1 MAINYEQAGQ
11 LGHSFIWDQRWEDAV
26 KAFQIAISGQ
36 PNEPSLYDGLAMA
49 YRGLEQLDKALENY
63 QMAARLSKG
72 DPIYLEQV
80 ADVQGKLGQHEQAA
94 QTYMALGE
102 LKLRDRKVDEAMDKW
117 IMAIQLNPNLLN
129 AHKRLASVYER
140 QGSQQQAINEYLIV
154 ARLYEEQNAP
164 GLALEACQ
172 AALKLAPRNAE
183 ILTAIEQLQHGE
195 KAFAAE
201 TARSYA
207 QAKQTGSEEEK
218 AKKKTIAPV
227 VDAQRIARERMAAE
241 IFADDADEMM
251 QLKLMGFI
259 TKALDFQ
266 TRGMTAEAIQSYEQ
280 AIHSGMSSHAA
291 HFNLGLLYQEQ
302 LRYEEAIKQFE
313 IAVRDP
319 EYRLASHFGLG
330 ESHRALG
337 RIDKAVEHFIAVLK
351 IVDLATVKRD
361 QADRLIEL
369 YENLADSLMTR
380 GDRDRAMNFS
390 NALVDFLSN
399 KGWENEVK
407 EARKRLDAMSSGAGT
422 MILGDILTA
431 GSSKVLEALYRAQEI
446 SKRGL
451 HGSAIEEV
459 YRAIDITP
467 NYLPAHMLMAEL
479 LVKQQRI
486 ADATQKFL
494 VLARSYQVRGDLNG
508 AIHAYERSVE
518 AAPMDVST
526 RGKLIGML
534 KSYGHIDKAIEQY
547 IGMGQAYYQMA
558 QPDRARETYA
568 EALKLAPRG
577 TTNRKWQVQL
587 LRLIGDLDMQRLD
600 WKRALPVYRELRR
613 VDPEDERAAITLV
626 DLLFK
631 TNDGENALKELDR
644 YLVHLAKSGRGGKV
658 VGILQDVFNQ
668 RPGDANI
675 ADRLARLYVQQK
687 KPAKAIEVFDKLGE
701 AQLDAGQK
709 KAAMVTIKKILSLNP
724 PNRQAYEQLLAQV
737 SG

>member
-1 MAINYEQAGQ
+1 MAINYEQAGN

-36 PNEPSLYDGLAMA
+36 PNEPTLYDGLAMA
-49 YRGLEQLDKALENY
+49 YRGLNQLDKALENY
-63 QMAARLSKG
+63 QMAARLAKG

-80 ADVQGKLGQHEQAA
+80 ADVQSKLGHHDQAA
-94 QTYMALGE
+94 QTYMAIGE
-102 LKLRDRKVDEAMDKW
+102 FKLRDRKIDEAMDKW
-117 IMAIQLNPNLLN
+117 IMAVQLNPNLLN

-140 QGSQQQAINEYLIV
+140 QNQPEQAINEYLIV
-154 ARLYEEQNAP
+154 GRLYEEQGAP
-164 GLALEACQ
+164 GLALESCQ

-201 TARSYA
+201 TAQSRPQSR
-207 QAKQTGSEEEK
+207 AKTEEK
-218 AKKKTIAPV
+218 PKKKTIAPV
-227 VDAQRIARERMAAE
+227 EDAQRIARERMAAE

-251 QLKLMGFI
+251 QMKLMGFI

-266 TRGMTAEAIQSYEQ
+266 TRGVTAEAIQSYEQ
-280 AIHSGMSSHAA
+280 ALKSGMNSNAA

-313 IAVRDP
+313 ISVRDP

-330 ESHRALG
+330 EAHRAVG
-337 RIDKAVEHFIAVLK
+337 RIDKAVEHFITVLK
-351 IVDLATVKRD
+351 IVDLATVKRE

-369 YENLADSLMTR
+369 YESLADSLMTR

-390 NALVDFLSN
+390 SALVDFLSN

-407 EARKRLDAMSSGAGT
+407 EARRRLDAMSAGSGT

-446 SKRGL
+446 SKRGM

-459 YRAIDITP
+459 YRAIELTP

-486 ADATQKFL
+486 GDATQKFL

-508 AIHAYERSVE
+508 AIHAYERAVE
-518 AAPMDVST
+518 AAPTDVST

-587 LRLIGDLDMQRLD
+587 LRLVGDLDMQRLD
-600 WKRALPVYRELRR
+600 WRRALPVYRELRR
-613 VDPEDERAAITLV
+613 VDPEDERAAISLV

-631 TNDGENALKELDR
+631 TNDPENALKELDR

-658 VGILQDVFNQ
+658 VGILEDVFNQ
-668 RPGDANI
+668 RPSDANI
-675 ADRLARLYVQQK
+675 GDRLARLYVQQK
-687 KPAKAIEVFDKLGE
+687 KVAKAIEVFDKLGE

-709 KAAMVTIKKILSLNP
+709 KAAVVTIKKILSLNP
-724 PNRQAYEQLLAQV
+724 PNRQAYEQLLAQI
-737 SG
+737 S

>member
-1 MAINYEQAGQ
+1 MAINYEQAGN

-36 PNEPSLYDGLAMA
+36 PNEPTLYDGLAMA
-49 YRGLEQLDKALENY
+49 YRGLNQLDKALENY
-63 QMAARLSKG
+63 QMAARLAKG

-80 ADVQGKLGQHEQAA
+80 ADVQSKLGHHDQAA
-94 QTYMALGE
+94 QTYMAIGE
-102 LKLRDRKVDEAMDKW
+102 FKLRDRKIDEAMDKW
-117 IMAIQLNPNLLN
+117 IMAVQLNPNLLN

-140 QGSQQQAINEYLIV
+140 QNQPEQAINEYLIV
-154 ARLYEEQNAP
+154 GRLYEEQGAP
-164 GLALEACQ
+164 GLALESCQ

-201 TARSYA
+201 TAQSRPQSR
-207 QAKQTGSEEEK
+207 AKTEEK
-218 AKKKTIAPV
+218 PKKKTIAPV
-227 VDAQRIARERMAAE
+227 EDAQRIARERMAAE

-251 QLKLMGFI
+251 QMKLMGFI

-266 TRGMTAEAIQSYEQ
+266 TRGVTAEAIQSYEQ
-280 AIHSGMSSHAA
+280 ALKSGMSSNAA

-313 IAVRDP
+313 ISVRDP

-330 ESHRALG
+330 EAHRAVG
-337 RIDKAVEHFIAVLK
+337 RIDKAVEHFITVLK
-351 IVDLATVKRD
+351 IVDLATVKRE

-369 YENLADSLMTR
+369 YESLADSLMTR

-390 NALVDFLSN
+390 SALVDFLSN

-407 EARKRLDAMSSGAGT
+407 EARRRLDAMSAGSGT

-446 SKRGL
+446 SKRGM

-459 YRAIDITP
+459 YRAIELTP

-486 ADATQKFL
+486 GDATQKFL

-508 AIHAYERSVE
+508 AIHAYERAVE
-518 AAPMDVST
+518 AAPTDVST

-587 LRLIGDLDMQRLD
+587 LRLVGDLDMQRLD
-600 WKRALPVYRELRR
+600 WRRALPVYRELRR
-613 VDPEDERAAITLV
+613 VDPEDERAAISLV

-631 TNDGENALKELDR
+631 TNDPENALKELDR

-658 VGILQDVFNQ
+658 VGILEDVFNQ
-668 RPGDANI
+668 RPSDANI
-675 ADRLARLYVQQK
+675 GDRLARLYVQQK
-687 KPAKAIEVFDKLGE
+687 KVAKAIEVFDKLGE

-709 KAAMVTIKKILSLNP
+709 KAAVVTIKKILSLNP
-724 PNRQAYEQLLAQV
+724 PNRQAYEQLLAQI
-737 SG
+737 S

>member
-1 MAINYEQAGQ
+1 MAINYEQAGN

-36 PNEPSLYDGLAMA
+36 PNEPTLYDGLAMA
-49 YRGLEQLDKALENY
+49 YRGLNQLDKALENY
-63 QMAARLSKG
+63 QMAARLAKG

-80 ADVQGKLGQHEQAA
+80 ADVQSKLGQHDQAA
-94 QTYMALGE
+94 QTYMAIGE
-102 LKLRDRKVDEAMDKW
+102 FKLRDRKIDEAMDKW
-117 IMAIQLNPNLLN
+117 IMAVQLNPNLLN

-140 QGSQQQAINEYLIV
+140 QNQPEQAINEYLIV
-154 ARLYEEQNAP
+154 GRLYEEQGAP
-164 GLALEACQ
+164 GLALESCQ
-172 AALKLAPRNAE
+172 AALKLAPRNPE

-201 TARSYA
+201 TAQFRPQSHT
-207 QAKQTGSEEEK
+207 KTEEK
-218 AKKKTIAPV
+218 PKKKTIAPV
-227 VDAQRIARERMAAE
+227 EDAQRIARERMAAE

-251 QLKLMGFI
+251 QMKLMGFI

-266 TRGMTAEAIQSYEQ
+266 TRGMAAEAIQSYEQ
-280 AIHSGMSSHAA
+280 ALKSGMSSNAA

-313 IAVRDP
+313 ISVRDP

-330 ESHRALG
+330 EAHRAVG
-337 RIDKAVEHFIAVLK
+337 RIDKAVEHFITVLK
-351 IVDLATVKRD
+351 IVDLATVKRE

-369 YENLADSLMTR
+369 YESLADSLMTR

-390 NALVDFLSN
+390 SALVDFLSN

-407 EARKRLDAMSSGAGT
+407 EARRRLDAMSAGSGT

-446 SKRGL
+446 SKRGM

-459 YRAIDITP
+459 YRAIELTP

-486 ADATQKFL
+486 GDATQKFL

-508 AIHAYERSVE
+508 AIHAYERAVDAS
-518 AAPMDVST
+518 PTDVST

-587 LRLIGDLDMQRLD
+587 LRLVGDLDMQRLD
-600 WKRALPVYRELRR
+600 WRRALPVYRELRR
-613 VDPEDERAAITLV
+613 VDPEDERAAISLV

-631 TNDGENALKELDR
+631 TNDPENALKELDR

-658 VGILQDVFNQ
+658 VGILEDVFNQ
-668 RPGDANI
+668 RPSDANI
-675 ADRLARLYVQQK
+675 GDRLARLYVQQK
-687 KPAKAIEVFDKLGE
+687 KVAKAIEVFDKLGE

-709 KAAMVTIKKILSLNP
+709 KAAVVTIKKILSLNP
-724 PNRQAYEQLLAQV
+724 PNRQAYEQLLAQI
-737 SG
+737 S

>member
-1 MAINYEQAGQ
+1 MAINYEQAGN

-36 PNEPSLYDGLAMA
+36 PNEPTLYDGLAMA
-49 YRGLEQLDKALENY
+49 YRGLNQLDKALENY
-63 QMAARLSKG
+63 QMAARLAKG

-80 ADVQGKLGQHEQAA
+80 ADVQSKLGHHDQAA
-94 QTYMALGE
+94 QTYMAIGE
-102 LKLRDRKVDEAMDKW
+102 FKLRDRKIDEAMDKW
-117 IMAIQLNPNLLN
+117 IMAVQLNPNLLN

-140 QGSQQQAINEYLIV
+140 QNQPEQAINEYLIV
-154 ARLYEEQNAP
+154 GRLYEEQGAP
-164 GLALEACQ
+164 GLALESCQ

-201 TARSYA
+201 TAQSRPQSR
-207 QAKQTGSEEEK
+207 AKTEEK
-218 AKKKTIAPV
+218 PKKKTIAPV
-227 VDAQRIARERMAAE
+227 EDAQRIARERMAAE

-251 QLKLMGFI
+251 QMKLMGFI

-266 TRGMTAEAIQSYEQ
+266 TRGVTAEAIQSYEQ
-280 AIHSGMSSHAA
+280 ALKSGMSSNAA

-313 IAVRDP
+313 ISVRDP

-330 ESHRALG
+330 EAHRAVG
-337 RIDKAVEHFIAVLK
+337 RIDKAVEHFITVLK
-351 IVDLATVKRD
+351 IVDLATVKRE

-390 NALVDFLSN
+390 SALVDFLSN

-407 EARKRLDAMSSGAGT
+407 EARRRLDAMSAGSGT

-446 SKRGL
+446 SKRGM

-459 YRAIDITP
+459 YRAIELTP

-486 ADATQKFL
+486 GDATQKFL

-508 AIHAYERSVE
+508 AIHAYERAVE
-518 AAPMDVST
+518 AAPTDVST

-587 LRLIGDLDMQRLD
+587 LRLVGDLDMQRLD
-600 WKRALPVYRELRR
+600 WRRALPVYRELRR
-613 VDPEDERAAITLV
+613 VDPEDERAAISLV

-631 TNDGENALKELDR
+631 TNDPENALKELDR

-658 VGILQDVFNQ
+658 VGILEDVFNQ
-668 RPGDANI
+668 RPSDANI
-675 ADRLARLYVQQK
+675 GDRLARLYVQQK
-687 KPAKAIEVFDKLGE
+687 KVAKAIEVFDKLGE

-709 KAAMVTIKKILSLNP
+709 KAAVVTIKKILSLNP
-724 PNRQAYEQLLAQV
+724 PNRQAYEQLLAQI
-737 SG
+737 S

>member
-1 MAINYEQAGQ
+1 MAINYEQAGN

-36 PNEPSLYDGLAMA
+36 PNEPTLYDGLAMA
-49 YRGLEQLDKALENY
+49 YRGLNQLDKALENY
-63 QMAARLSKG
+63 QMAARLAKG

-80 ADVQGKLGQHEQAA
+80 ADVQSKLGHHDQAA
-94 QTYMALGE
+94 QTYMAIGE
-102 LKLRDRKVDEAMDKW
+102 FKLRDRKIDEAMDKW
-117 IMAIQLNPNLLN
+117 IMAVQLNPNLLN

-140 QGSQQQAINEYLIV
+140 QNQPEQAINEYLIV
-154 ARLYEEQNAP
+154 GRLYEEQGAP
-164 GLALEACQ
+164 GLALESCQ

-201 TARSYA
+201 TAQSRPQSR
-207 QAKQTGSEEEK
+207 AKTEEK
-218 AKKKTIAPV
+218 PKKKTIAPV
-227 VDAQRIARERMAAE
+227 EDAQRIARERMAAE

-251 QLKLMGFI
+251 QMKLMGFI

-266 TRGMTAEAIQSYEQ
+266 TRGVTAEAIQSYEQ
-280 AIHSGMSSHAA
+280 ALKSGMSSNAA

-313 IAVRDP
+313 ISVRDP

-330 ESHRALG
+330 EAHRAVG
-337 RIDKAVEHFIAVLK
+337 RIDKAVEHFITVLK
-351 IVDLATVKRD
+351 IVDLATVKRE

-369 YENLADSLMTR
+369 YESLADSLMTR

-390 NALVDFLSN
+390 SALVDFLSN

-407 EARKRLDAMSSGAGT
+407 EARRRLDAMSAGSGT

-446 SKRGL
+446 SKRGM

-459 YRAIDITP
+459 YRAIELTP

-486 ADATQKFL
+486 GDATQKFL

-508 AIHAYERSVE
+508 AIHAYERAVE
-518 AAPMDVST
+518 AAPTDVST

-587 LRLIGDLDMQRLD
+587 LRLVGDLDMQRLD
-600 WKRALPVYRELRR
+600 WRRALPVYRELRR
-613 VDPEDERAAITLV
+613 VDPEDERAAISLV

-631 TNDGENALKELDR
+631 TNDPENALKELDR

-658 VGILQDVFNQ
+658 VGILEDVFNQ
-668 RPGDANI
+668 RPSDANI
-675 ADRLARLYVQQK
+675 GDRLARLYVQQK
-687 KPAKAIEVFDKLGE
+687 KVAKAIEVFDKLGE

-709 KAAMVTIKKILSLNP
+709 KAAVVTIKKILSLNP
-724 PNRQAYEQLLAQV
+724 PNRQAYEQLLTQI
-737 SG
+737 S

>member
-1 MAINYEQAGQ
+1 MAINYEQAGN

-36 PNEPSLYDGLAMA
+36 PNEPTLYDGLAMA
-49 YRGLEQLDKALENY
+49 YRGLNQLDKALENY
-63 QMAARLSKG
+63 QMAARLAKG

-80 ADVQGKLGQHEQAA
+80 ADVQSKLGHHDQAA
-94 QTYMALGE
+94 QTYMAIGE
-102 LKLRDRKVDEAMDKW
+102 FKLRDRKIDEAMDKW
-117 IMAIQLNPNLLN
+117 IMAVQLNPNLLN

-140 QGSQQQAINEYLIV
+140 QNQPEQAINEYLIV
-154 ARLYEEQNAP
+154 GRLYEEQGAP
-164 GLALEACQ
+164 GLALESCQ

-201 TARSYA
+201 TAQSRPQSR
-207 QAKQTGSEEEK
+207 AKTEEK
-218 AKKKTIAPV
+218 PKKKTIAPV
-227 VDAQRIARERMAAE
+227 EDAQRIARERMAAE

-251 QLKLMGFI
+251 QMKLMGFI

-266 TRGMTAEAIQSYEQ
+266 TRGVTAEAIQSYEQ
-280 AIHSGMSSHAA
+280 ALKSGMSSNAA

-313 IAVRDP
+313 ISVRDP

-330 ESHRALG
+330 EAHRAVG
-337 RIDKAVEHFIAVLK
+337 RIDKAVEHFITVLK
-351 IVDLATVKRD
+351 IVDLATVKRE

-369 YENLADSLMTR
+369 YESLADSLMTR

-390 NALVDFLSN
+390 SALVDFLSN

-407 EARKRLDAMSSGAGT
+407 EARRRLDAMSAGSGT

-459 YRAIDITP
+459 YRAIELTP

-486 ADATQKFL
+486 GDATQKFL

-508 AIHAYERSVE
+508 AIHAYERAVE
-518 AAPMDVST
+518 AAPTDVST

-587 LRLIGDLDMQRLD
+587 LRLVGDLDMQRLD
-600 WKRALPVYRELRR
+600 WRRALPVYRELRR
-613 VDPEDERAAITLV
+613 VDPEDERAAISLV

-631 TNDGENALKELDR
+631 TNDPENALKELDR

-658 VGILQDVFNQ
+658 VGILEDVFNQ
-668 RPGDANI
+668 RPSDANI
-675 ADRLARLYVQQK
+675 GDRLARLYVQQK
-687 KPAKAIEVFDKLGE
+687 KVAKAIEVFDKLGE

-709 KAAMVTIKKILSLNP
+709 KAAVVTIKKILSLNP
-724 PNRQAYEQLLAQV
+724 PNRQAYEQLLAQI
-737 SG
+737 S